1 MRIEYDP
8 THDLLNIEFIPE
20 EPIVNSVELD
30 GVIID
35 YSSDGRIVS
44 LEILDA
50 GKRTTKGP
58 LDLLD
63 LTIVKREQSHSIRP
77 STSLAWVSTLFT
89 ATGIKSNDGGENL
102 LRFCFAKED
111 AVLDEACRR
120 LEHLKTP
127 ISPVSLKPQ
136 VPCDKVITGK

>member
-20 EPIVNSVELD
+20 EPIVSSVEHD

-35 YSSDGRIVS
+35 YSNDGRIVS

-63 LTIVKREQSHSIRP
+63 LTIVKERAAAQ
-77 STSLAWVSTLFT
+77 
-89 ATGIKSNDGGENL
+89 
-102 LRFCFAKED
+102 
-111 AVLDEACRR
+111 
-120 LEHLKTP
+120 
-127 ISPVSLKPQ
+127 
-136 VPCDKVITGK
+136 